1 MSRREPDSD
10 ETRSD
15 SDSGSLP
22 PMAVPVLIIVGDAAT
37 LGTSRAVRRIKGS
50 LEIGRRPD
58 ASGAQAW
65 AVDDDR
71 ASRRHAIIRLNA
83 RRGIAEIADLGSRN
97 GTLLNG
103 LPLGPEPTPLPPGA
117 MLFIGS
123 HAAVFRFVSE
133 QDLQHIEQELAS
145 PLTPVATTSPDLARR
160 CFVLRQLARGSEDLL
175 IVGETGVG
183 KEQFARAIHQA
194 SGRPGK
200 FVAINCPALPGTL
213 IESELFGYIKGAHSQ
228 AARDKPGLIDEAD
241 GGTLFLDEFAEIGQE
256 VQAKL
261 LRFLEEKEFQPLG
274 STRTR
279 KANVRVL
286 AATNRELGAL
296 RQDITARLGPE
307 PIRLPPLREHPEDIA
322 ALAGHFLRD
331 RPGLGLDVPAFQALC
346 LADWPDNVRGLRK
359 ALTRAADLAVA
370 QVSPAITLAHL
381 PDSLR
386 TPAPARGAPVTSG
399 TDWTPG
405 NGLPMNAAGSPTGPS
420 SASPARRSPRA
431 APSKAE
437 LEALLSRN
445 DWVVSRAA
453 REIDRDHAVVWRWIK
468 RYGLDVDRARD

>member
-1 MSRREPDSD
+1 MTRRAADIE
-10 ETRSD
+10 ETRTEGD
-15 SDSGSLP
+15 TGGLP
-22 PMAVPVLIIVGDAAT
+22 PLAVPVLIVVGDAGA
-37 LGTSRAVRRIKGS
+37 LGQSRAIIRIDGA

-58 ASGAQAW
+58 ASADRAW
-65 AVDDDR
+65 AIEDDR
-71 ASRRHAIIRLNA
+71 ASRRHALVQINA
-83 RRGIAEIADLGSRN
+83 RQGIAEISDLGSRN
-97 GTLLNG
+97 GTQVNG
-103 LPLGPEPTPLPPGA
+103 QPVGTQPTPLPPGA
-117 MLFIGS
+117 MIFVGG
-123 HAAVFRFVSE
+123 HAAVFRFVTES
-133 QDLQHIEQELAS
+133 DLQAIQQELAT
-145 PLTPVATTSPDLARR
+145 PLTPVASTSPDLARR
-160 CFVLRQLARGSEDLL
+160 CFVLRHLARGNEDLL

-213 IESELFGYIKGAHSQ
+213 IESELFGYSKGAHSQ

-279 KANVRVL
+279 RANVRVL
-286 AATNRELGAL
+286 AATNRELSAL

-322 ALAGHFLRD
+322 ALASHFLRD
-331 RPGLGLDVPAFQALC
+331 RPGLGLEVAAFQALC

-359 ALTRAADLAVA
+359 ALTRAADLAIA
-370 QVSPAITLAHL
+370 QSSPLITLAHL
-381 PDSLR
+381 PEGLR
-386 TPAPARGAPVTSG
+386 RSPAAARAATSAP
-399 TDWTPG
+399 PE
-405 NGLPMNAAGSPTGPS
+405 PPRS
-420 SASPARRSPRA
+420 SARRSPRA
-431 APSKAE
+431 APTKQE
-437 LEALLSRN
+437 LEALLARN

>member
-1 MSRREPDSD
+1 MTRRAADFD

-37 LGTSRAVRRIKGS
+37 LGTSRAVRRISGS

-65 AVDDDR
+65 AVDDER

-83 RRGIAEIADLGSRN
+83 RLGIAEIADLGSRN
-97 GTLLNG
+97 GTLMNG
-103 LPLGPEPTPLPPGA
+103 LPVGPEPTPLPPGA

-133 QDLQHIEQELAS
+133 QDLQAIEQELAS
-145 PLTPVATTSPDLARR
+145 PLTPVASTSPDLARR
-160 CFVLRQLARGSEDLL
+160 CFVLRQLARGNEDLL

-194 SGRPGK
+194 SGRAGK

-213 IESELFGYIKGAHSQ
+213 IESELFGYTRGAHSQ

-241 GGTLFLDEFAEIGQE
+241 GGTLFLDEFAEISQE

-286 AATNRELGAL
+286 AATNRELRAL

-307 PIRLPPLREHPEDIA
+307 PIRLPPLREHLEDIA
-322 ALAGHFLRD
+322 ALASHFLRD
-331 RPGLGLDVPAFQALC
+331 RPGLGLEVPAFQAVC
-346 LADWPDNVRGLRK
+346 QGQWPDNVRGLRK

-370 QVSPAITLAHL
+370 QASAAITLAHL
-381 PDSLR
+381 PDNLR
-386 TPAPARGAPVTSG
+386 DPAPTRGAATTAAP
-399 TDWTPG
+399 DETPG
-405 NGLPMNAAGSPTGPS
+405 AGLPINPTRVPT
-420 SASPARRSPRA
+420 RRSPRA
-431 APSKAE
+431 APTREE
-437 LEALLSRN
+437 LEALLARN

-453 REIDRDHAVVWRWIK
+453 REIDRDHAVVWRWVK